1 MNIQNSFFNVL
12 CDYRFVFDSRYDFN
26 SRLEVGIKIWMKYG
40 IDLSIKN
47 KYNKTIL
54 DYALDIDNINHTNFY
69 NMILENNMI
78 DIKEPESD

>member
-1 MNIQNSFFNVL
+1 
-12 CDYRFVFDSRYDFN
+12 
-26 SRLEVGIKIWMKYG
+26 MKYG